1 MSLEV
6 PHFVSVP
13 PCSEPT
19 LDSWRP
25 RRADARTPRTKKSLK
40 MSIKLGSNV
49 YLVLILD
56 LGNSKVVDT
65 NSMNWMD
72 QHRCLTDREI

>member
-1 MSLEV
+1 
-6 PHFVSVP
+6 
-13 PCSEPT
+13 
-19 LDSWRP
+19 
-25 RRADARTPRTKKSLK
+25 
-40 MSIKLGSNV
+40 MSIKHNKAIGSNV